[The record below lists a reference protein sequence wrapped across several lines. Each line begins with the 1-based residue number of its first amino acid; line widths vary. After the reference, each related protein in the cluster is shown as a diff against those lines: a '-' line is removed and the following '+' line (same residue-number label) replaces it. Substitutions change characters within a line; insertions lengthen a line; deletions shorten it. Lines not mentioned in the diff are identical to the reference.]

1 MFVKEGFISSEQ
13 LSRLYYSY
21 VLTLKDG
28 VELQGASAVSF
39 NEVIHVLWSL
49 ATTEDENLQNP
60 IIPRLYERLH
70 EFKREKPLTKEE
82 LLELY

>member
-1 MFVKEGFISSEQ
+1 MISCLETDFFSKQVLQDNFGSFSQLFHLFVKEGFISTDQ

-39 NEVIHVLWSL
+39 NDLIHVLWSL
-49 ATTEDENLQNP
+49 ATTEDENL
-60 IIPRLYERLH
+60 
-70 EFKREKPLTKEE
+70 
-82 LLELY
+82 